1 MAHPTRWLR
10 HPPRLF
16 LRYFCL
22 LLRLAN
28 ISRPVAHSLSFFLFL
43 SSLFRAFVRSEEEE
57 ACPSRVLPGKD
68 FVRGLKRLIDENE
81 PRTGSYEDFIIGL
94 FLHGA
99 SSVLE
104 NYVTFVVVF
113 GFEGVVG
120 G

>member
-1 MAHPTRWLR
+1 M
-10 HPPRLF
+10 
-16 LRYFCL
+16 
-22 LLRLAN
+22 
-28 ISRPVAHSLSFFLFL
+28 
-43 SSLFRAFVRSEEEE
+43 
-57 ACPSRVLPGKD
+57 LPGKD

-94 FLHGA
+94 HGA

>member
-1 MAHPTRWLR
+1 M
-10 HPPRLF
+10 
-16 LRYFCL
+16 
-22 LLRLAN
+22 
-28 ISRPVAHSLSFFLFL
+28 
-43 SSLFRAFVRSEEEE
+43 
-57 ACPSRVLPGKD
+57 LPGKD

-81 PRTGSYEDFIIGL
+81 PRIGSYEDFIIGL
-94 FLHGA
+94 LLHGA

>member
-1 MAHPTRWLR
+1 M
-10 HPPRLF
+10 
-16 LRYFCL
+16 
-22 LLRLAN
+22 
-28 ISRPVAHSLSFFLFL
+28 AHSLSFFLFL

-81 PRTGSYEDFIIGL
+81 PRIGSYEDFIIGL
-94 FLHGA
+94 LLHGA

>member
-1 MAHPTRWLR
+1 M
-10 HPPRLF
+10 
-16 LRYFCL
+16 
-22 LLRLAN
+22 
-28 ISRPVAHSLSFFLFL
+28 
-43 SSLFRAFVRSEEEE
+43 
-57 ACPSRVLPGKD
+57 LPGKD

-94 FLHGA
+94 LLYGA

-120 G
+120 GWVEFGEVWDMYMFVLAMGGRFNV